1 MNQGGTDS
9 TFKVVW
15 DWEEES
21 MTWEAWEDMERW
33 AINKVQ
39 AIDRMEL
46 QKNIVMVVTKWI
58 FRTK

>member
-9 TFKVVW
+9 TFKVAW
-15 DWEEES
+15 DWEKES
-21 MTWEAWEDMERW
+21 MTWEAWEDMDRW

-46 QKNIVMVVTKWI
+46 QKKIVMVVTKWI